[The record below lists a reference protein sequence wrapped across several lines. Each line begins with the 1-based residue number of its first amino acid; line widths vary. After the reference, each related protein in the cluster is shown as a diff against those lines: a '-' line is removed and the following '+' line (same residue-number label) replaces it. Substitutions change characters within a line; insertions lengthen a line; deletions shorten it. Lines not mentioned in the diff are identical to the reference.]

1 MTYDGPEPT
10 FLIGLH
16 NMAELRG
23 DGLVA
28 GFGERMATMETT
40 GATSAEI
47 IALPGLHQRP
57 QSRQPIYNPGE
68 GGFAAENVIPFPRPK
83 WTKNAERRNT

>member
-1 MTYDGPEPT
+1 MTYDGLEPT

-16 NMAELRG
+16 NLAERHG

-28 GFGERMATMETT
+28 GFREGVATMDT
-40 GATSAEI
+40 AQI

-83 WTKNAERRNT
+83 WTKNAERRKT

>member
-1 MTYDGPEPT
+1 MTYDGPEPS
-10 FLIGLH
+10 LLMGLH
-16 NMAELRG
+16 NLAGAHG

-28 GFGERMATMETT
+28 GFGERLATMGT
-40 GATSAEI
+40 ACAKSAEI

-83 WTKNAERRNT
+83 WAKNAERRKP

>member
-28 GFGERMATMETT
+28 GFGERLATMET
-40 GATSAEI
+40 AEI

-57 QSRQPIYNPGE
+57 RSRQPIYNPGE

-83 WTKNAERRNT
+83 WTRNAERRKT